1 MNRKLIELIKTKFK
15 ERLQAKTGWGR
26 NDVIAEFEAAVAD
39 ALLEMLDAE

>member
-26 NDVIAEFEAAVAD
+26 TELLAEFDAAVAD
-39 ALLEMLDAE
+39 ALLEMLDAD

>member
-26 NDVIAEFEAAVAD
+26 NDVIAEFDAAVND
-39 ALLEMLDAE
+39 ALLEMLDAQ